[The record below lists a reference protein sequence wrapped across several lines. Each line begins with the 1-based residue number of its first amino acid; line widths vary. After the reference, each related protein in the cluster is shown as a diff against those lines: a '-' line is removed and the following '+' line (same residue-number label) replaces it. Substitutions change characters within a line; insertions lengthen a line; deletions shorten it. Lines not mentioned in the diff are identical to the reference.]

1 MVFVCGC
8 GKRYRAPEGT
18 PPAGHA
24 CPRCGG
30 PLRPAAPLPP
40 AVDVQVLI
48 EQKKALRDEL
58 RVRDRQ
64 LRIAQAE
71 INRLK
76 AESEKLRAELGR
88 VRDGAT
94 PVTIS
99 EAPVVVDRSFD
110 WRPLEMPTGRLDL
123 SSVPVLEELPDLQ
136 DAPQLPSDRLP
147 LFSPDSK

>member
-1 MVFVCGC
+1 VIFVCSC
-8 GKRYRAPEGT
+8 GRKFKAPEGT
-18 PPAGHA
+18 PPQGHA

-30 PLRPAAPLPP
+30 PLRPAGAPTPGT
-40 AVDVQVLI
+40 DVKVLT

-76 AESEKLRAELGR
+76 AENAKLREEMAH
-88 VRDGAT
+88 VRGASF
-94 PVTIS
+94 VTIS
-99 EAPVVVDRSFD
+99 EAPAATERFNPNELPSD
-110 WRPLEMPTGRLDL
+110 RLDL
-123 SSVPVLEELPDLQ
+123 SPVPLMEEIAEPA

-147 LFSPDSK
+147 LFSPTKE